1 MNQSVRRRWINWE
14 RIGVLMRKELTQVW
28 REPRLRILLVGPPLL
43 QLIIFGYAVNLD
55 VEDVPLAW
63 YDQDRSPVSRE
74 LLAAFAGSEY
84 FRVVAAP
91 TTGSEVEHL
100 LDAGTVNAVI
110 SVPPDFSEDVKRGRT
125 ARLQVLIDG
134 SNSNTASMVSAYIGG
149 VVEGFARDLLGRQAQ
164 HRLVAMGRPVELRVP
179 QVVLERRIWFNPE
192 LQSQDYFIPG
202 VVVNIIG
209 IVTVMLTA
217 LAIVRERELGTLEQL
232 IVTPIRVV
240 ELMLGKTLPFAL
252 IGLLEVSL
260 VVSAA
265 VLVFDMPFRGSFLVL
280 LTGAV
285 LFLLTTLGTGLL
297 ISTLSGT
304 QQQAMMA
311 SFFFFLPSFMLSG
324 FAFPIR
330 NMPVPIQYL
339 TLANAVRHFL
349 ELSRG
354 VFVQGVGWSVLWP
367 QLLALLLIGLAMLGF
382 AVLRFHKRLD

>member
-1 MNQSVRRRWINWE
+1 
-14 RIGVLMRKELTQVW
+14 MRKELTQVW
-28 REPRLRILLVGPPLL
+28 REPRLRILLIGPPLL
-43 QLIIFGYAVNLD
+43 QLILFGYAVNLD

-63 YDQDRSPVSRE
+63 YDQDRSFDSRD
-74 LLAAFAGSEY
+74 LLAAFAGSPY
-84 FRVVAAP
+84 FRVVALP
-91 TTGSEVEHL
+91 GTGLEVERL
-100 LDAGTVNAVI
+100 LDSGTVNAVI
-110 SVPPDFSEDVKRGRT
+110 AVPPDFSEDVKRGRT
-125 ARLQVLIDG
+125 ARVQVLIDG
-134 SNSNTASMVSAYIGG
+134 SNSNTASVVSAYVGG
-149 VVEGFARDLLGRQAQ
+149 VVEDFARDLLRRQAE
-164 HRLVAMGRPVELRVP
+164 HRLAAMAQPVEIAVP

-252 IGLLEVSL
+252 VGLLEVSL

-265 VLVFDMPFRGSFLVL
+265 ILVFDMPFRGSFLVL

-324 FAFPIR
+324 FAFPVR
-330 NMPVPIQYL
+330 NMPVPIRYL

-349 ELSRG
+349 EVSRG
-354 VFVQGVGWSVLWP
+354 VLVQGVGWSVLWP
-367 QLLALLLIGLAMLGF
+367 QLVALLLIGLGMLTF